1 MNDRKKIWISHKDMN
16 LTVVCFSGSIL
27 YHWATE
33 NLMIAEAVYEV
44 HIPSASYNQSLIY
57 LLQFWTCM
65 KCGAL
70 LSFLCNDSFRPL
82 ID

>member
-1 MNDRKKIWISHKDMN
+1 MIEKNLNFPQGYEPYSCVFFWFNSLPLSHRELDD
-16 LTVVCFSGSIL
+16 S
-27 YHWATE
+27 
-33 NLMIAEAVYEV
+33 EAVYEV

-82 ID
+82 IN

>member
-1 MNDRKKIWISHKDMN
+1 MIEKNLNSHKDMN

-65 KCGAL
+65 NVVCCCHFFAMTHSGH
-70 LSFLCNDSFRPL
+70 
-82 ID
+82 

>member
-1 MNDRKKIWISHKDMN
+1 MIEKNLNSHKDMN

-57 LLQFWTCM
+57 LL
-65 KCGAL
+65 
-70 LSFLCNDSFRPL
+70 
-82 ID
+82 